1 MEGKIKPTENSTP
14 RQQEREE
21 ITVEREG
28 RRLAEERSKLRS
40 CGRGE
45 ARGERREGLPE
56 RGHAPSR
63 RIISQV
69 SSSLP
74 LTLPSPLARF
84 SYFFAGARMSSVL
97 AIADR
102 FLRLLGRVLAGSA
115 WFLGV

>member
-45 ARGERREGLPE
+45 ARGREEG
-56 RGHAPSR
+56 GVAGKGTC
-63 RIISQV
+63 
-69 SSSLP
+69 SLP
-74 LTLPSPLARF
+74 SHHLAGLLLSPPHPLSSHSLLMFLLR
-84 SYFFAGARMSSVL
+84 GARKLCSCHC
-97 AIADR
+97 
-102 FLRLLGRVLAGSA
+102 
-115 WFLGV
+115 